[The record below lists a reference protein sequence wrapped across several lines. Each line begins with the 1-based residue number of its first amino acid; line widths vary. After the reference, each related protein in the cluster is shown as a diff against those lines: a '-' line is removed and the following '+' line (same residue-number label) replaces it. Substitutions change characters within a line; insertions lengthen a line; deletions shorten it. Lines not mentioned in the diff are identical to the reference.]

1 MFETILKVAMVII
14 SVALIILCLLQSGKS
29 DDIVNALTGQS
40 SNLFAEQKER
50 GVDLVMSRMTMIL
63 SIAFFVIA
71 ILLRMNWWIIGRKAS
86 YFFWRWEDERKN
98 FGYIKR

>member
-14 SVALIILCLLQSGKS
+14 SVVIILCLLQSGKS

-71 ILLRMNWWIIGRKAS
+71 ILLRMN
-86 YFFWRWEDERKN
+86 
-98 FGYIKR
+98 

>member
-50 GVDLVMSRMTMIL
+50 GVDLVMSRMTMIS

-71 ILLRMNWWIIGRKAS
+71 ILLRMN
-86 YFFWRWEDERKN
+86 
-98 FGYIKR
+98 

>member
-1 MFETILKVAMVII
+1 MFGMILKIAMVVIAI
-14 SVALIILCLLQSGKS
+14 VLVILCLLQSGKS

-71 ILLRMNWWIIGRKAS
+71 ILLRMN
-86 YFFWRWEDERKN
+86 
-98 FGYIKR
+98 

>member
-14 SVALIILCLLQSGKS
+14 SVALIILCDEHSPFLIGHAKS

-71 ILLRMNWWIIGRKAS
+71 ILLRMN
-86 YFFWRWEDERKN
+86 
-98 FGYIKR
+98 

>member
-1 MFETILKVAMVII
+1 MLDILLMVV
-14 SVALIILCLLQSGKS
+14 SAALIILSLLQSGKS

-71 ILLRMNWWIIGRKAS
+71 ILLRMN
-86 YFFWRWEDERKN
+86 
-98 FGYIKR
+98 

>member
-71 ILLRMNWWIIGRKAS
+71 SLLRMN
-86 YFFWRWEDERKN
+86 
-98 FGYIKR
+98 